1 MCVCILTLCYPEE
14 KKKKKKG
21 RQSSLRIL
29 VKNVIFE
36 GRFEPEGGED
46 TLVHIKFFFFFRS
59 YALHNRRKK
68 RKTGRP
74 FMFWRGTRFIRLRGK
89 STKRQFTCSKRERDI
104 KCKRPTR
111 AGRNGGKNRREE
123 NGGISSVA
131 AKNHKLTNKNPTKL
145 PWSI

>member
-1 MCVCILTLCYPEE
+1 MRVCILTLCYPEKK

-46 TLVHIKFFFFFRS
+46 TLVHVKIFFFGVM
-59 YALHNRRKK
+59 HCTTEKKK

-74 FMFWRGTRFIRLRGK
+74 FMF
-89 STKRQFTCSKRERDI
+89 
-104 KCKRPTR
+104 
-111 AGRNGGKNRREE
+111 
-123 NGGISSVA
+123 
-131 AKNHKLTNKNPTKL
+131 
-145 PWSI
+145 